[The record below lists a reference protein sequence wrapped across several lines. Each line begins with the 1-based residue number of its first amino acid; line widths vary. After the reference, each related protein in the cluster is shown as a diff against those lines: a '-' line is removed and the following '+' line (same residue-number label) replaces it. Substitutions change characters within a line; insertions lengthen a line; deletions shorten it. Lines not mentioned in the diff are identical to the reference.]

1 MLDLEAITRDI
12 ENMQCSS
19 PHSLPPSS
27 HTETDVMNAKKPF
40 RSELNLFLSYPPPAE
55 LNESASSP
63 ENTDNN
69 MPSLPE
75 PMELITPI
83 TSTQNNP
90 MFIHNLPSPF
100 PSPIPG
106 SPLTPPMSF
115 KTAAGEVPNF
125 DNYSRLNFP
134 PLNQPLQT
142 FPSNNSIFCTVS
154 APSTPASDRKCIEK
168 FCVTEDNQ
176 KVSEKKNSEKKAKR
190 VSILKGDVSE
200 NTNEPSETCSKID
213 SKDAEG
219 KRNTDGSNASSNP
232 NHHSHMHKNHSHIHK
247 RRASLDN
254 AMVSFSWFFNN
265 DFGSLP
271 TSKSFRMQI
280 DTKITA
286 KYPITIIIII
296 HPTEYIGGSR
306 IAHIH

>member
-1 MLDLEAITRDI
+1 MLDLEAISRDI
-12 ENMQCSS
+12 ENLQCSS
-19 PHSLPPSS
+19 PISLPPSQ
-27 HTETDVMNAKKPF
+27 TETDAMNTKKPF
-40 RSELNLFLSYPPPAE
+40 RSELNLFLSYPPPVE

-90 MFIHNLPSPF
+90 LFLHNLPSPF

-106 SPLTPPMSF
+106 SPLTPPMNF
-115 KTAAGEVPNF
+115 GEKTTTGDVPNF

-142 FPSNNSIFCTVS
+142 FSSNNSIFCTVS

-176 KVSEKKNSEKKAKR
+176 KVNEKKISEKKAKR

-200 NTNEPSETCSKID
+200 NTNEPSESSTAKND
-213 SKDAEG
+213 LKDAEG
-219 KRNTDGSNASSNP
+219 KRNNADANTA
-232 NHHSHMHKNHSHIHK
+232 NHHSHMHKNHSHMHK

-254 AMVSFSWFFNN
+254 AVVSFTLSIL
-265 DFGSLP
+265 S
-271 TSKSFRMQI
+271 
-280 DTKITA
+280 
-286 KYPITIIIII
+286 
-296 HPTEYIGGSR
+296 
-306 IAHIH
+306 